1 MASWQ
6 HKKIFS
12 INNTA
17 LTILYT
23 FACRKNSIDKM
34 IRKGLEEF
42 REYSIQK
49 LTKKQMTYIISII
62 IGFFVGLGAVVI
74 KKAVH
79 FTQWLLISSFSET
92 IENYLFFIYPMIG
105 IFLAVIYM
113 NYIIKKKVG
122 HGIPAVLYA
131 ISKQHG
137 IIPKHNMFS
146 SIFTASFTVGFG
158 GSVGLEGP
166 TVYTGAAIGS
176 YFGQIMKVNYRQ
188 LVFYLGFASAA
199 AMAAIFKAPVAGI
212 VFALEVIMLDLTMAA
227 LIPLL
232 LSSVTAVIT
241 SYVFMGQG
249 AIYAI
254 DKVDPF
260 VFTQV
265 GWFILLGIFTGLVST
280 YFTKAYI
287 KTASIFS
294 GMKNW
299 GTRLLVGGT
308 ILGGLIF
315 LFPSLYGEGY
325 ESINTALQG
334 ESSSLFEKSIFFD
347 YRDNIW
353 VVFGVMA
360 LVLITKVIAT
370 SVTFGAGGIG
380 GIFAPS
386 LFLGTYSGLLF
397 SKFVNHFGFDNL
409 SEKNFAL
416 VGMAG
421 IISGNLHA
429 PLTAIFLIAELTT
442 GYELFVPL
450 MVTSAASYATTKFF
464 VDNSVYTY
472 QLAKR
477 GELMTHDKDK
487 AVMQMLS
494 VKDLIEK
501 DFRAIEPNASLGDLI
516 ELVSESNRNVFPVVD
531 EDNNF
536 HGAISLNEIRHIMF
550 KPDKYEEYKVKDLM
564 FIPTSK
570 VSPDES
576 MDEVAK
582 KFTKSGYYNMPVI
595 KDGKYWGFVSRATV
609 FSAYRKLL
617 KDFSDD

>member
-1 MASWQ
+1 MLSFLR
-6 HKKIFS
+6 KYSLK
-12 INNTA
+12 N
-17 LTILYT
+17 LT
-23 FACRKNSIDKM
+23 
-34 IRKGLEEF
+34 
-42 REYSIQK
+42 
-49 LTKKQMTYIISII
+49 TKQITYIISIV
-62 IGFFVGLGAVVI
+62 IGFFVGLAAVVI
-74 KKAVH
+74 KQAVH
-79 FTQWLLISSFSET
+79 FTQWLLTHSFSANM
-92 IENYLFFIYPMIG
+92 ENYLFFLYPTLG
-105 IFLAVIYM
+105 IFLAVMYM
-113 NYIIKKKVG
+113 NFIIKKKVG

-176 YFGQIMKVNYRQ
+176 YFGQILKTNYRQ
-188 LVFYLGFASAA
+188 TVFYLGFASAA

-227 LIPLL
+227 LLPLL
-232 LSSVTAVIT
+232 LSSVTAVMV
-241 SYVFMGQG
+241 SYLLMGQG
-249 AIYAI
+249 AVYHIEQ
-254 DKVDPF
+254 VDPF
-260 VFTQV
+260 ILKDVI
-265 GWFILLGIFTGLVST
+265 WYILLGIFTGLIST

-287 KTASIFS
+287 KIESIFS
-294 GMKNW
+294 SMKNW
-299 GTRLLVGGT
+299 YTKLLVGGT
-308 ILGGLIF
+308 VLGGLIF

-325 ESINTALQG
+325 DAINTALHG
-334 ESSSLFEKSIFFD
+334 ETSNLFEKSIFFD
-347 YRDNIW
+347 FKEDIW
-353 VVFGVMA
+353 VVFGMMV
-360 LVLITKVIAT
+360 LILITKVIAT

-386 LFLGTYSGLLF
+386 LFLGTYAGLLF
-397 SKFVNHFGFDNL
+397 SKTVNYFGFENL

-442 GYELFVPL
+442 GYTLFVPL
-450 MVTSAASYATTKFF
+450 MLTSASSYATTKIF
-464 VDNSVYTY
+464 VTNSVYTH

-477 GELMTHDKDK
+477 GELVTHDKDK
-487 AVMQMLS
+487 AVMNMLS

-501 DFRAIEPNASLGDLI
+501 DFKTIEPTATLGELI
-516 ELVSESNRNVFPVVD
+516 DVVADSKRHVYPVVD
-531 EDNNF
+531 ESNEF
-536 HGAISLNEIRHIMF
+536 HGAITLDEIKHIMF
-550 KPDKYEEYKVKDLM
+550 KPELYDKYTVEDLM
-564 FIPTSK
+564 FVPVTK
-570 VSPDES
+570 VDPEES
-576 MDEVAK
+576 MEEVAR

-595 KDGKYWGFVSRATV
+595 KNGKYWGFVSRANV

>member
-1 MASWQ
+1 ML
-6 HKKIFS
+6 S
-12 INNTA
+12 ITFEKFRK
-17 LTILYT
+17 YT
-23 FACRKNSIDKM
+23 TENVS
-34 IRKGLEEF
+34 
-42 REYSIQK
+42 
-49 LTKKQMTYIISII
+49 KKQFTYIISIV
-62 IGFFVGLGAVVI
+62 IGFFVGLGAVII

-79 FTQWLLISSFSET
+79 FTQWLLTSSFPEE
-92 IENYLFFIYPMIG
+92 IENYLYFFYPMIG
-105 IFLAVIYM
+105 IFLAVVYM
-113 NYIIKKKVG
+113 NYIIRKKVG

-137 IIPKHNMFS
+137 IIPKHNLFS

-166 TVYTGAAIGS
+166 TVYTGAAVGS
-176 YFGQIMKVNYRQ
+176 FFGQIFKTNYRQ
-188 LVFYLGFASAA
+188 LIFYLGFASAA

-232 LSSVTAVIT
+232 LASVTAVVT
-241 SYVFMGQG
+241 SYIFMGQG
-249 AIYAI
+249 AIYSI

-260 VFTQV
+260 VFSDLP
-265 GWFILLGIFTGLVST
+265 WYILLGVFTGLIST
-280 YFTKAYI
+280 YFTLAYI
-287 KTASIFS
+287 KIEGIFS
-294 GMKNW
+294 AMKNW
-299 GTRLLVGGT
+299 WTRLLVGGS

-325 ESINTALQG
+325 ESVNSALHGETAT
-334 ESSSLFEKSIFFD
+334 LFERSIFFD
-347 YRDNIW
+347 FKDDIW
-353 VVFGVMA
+353 VIFAMMA
-360 LVLITKVIAT
+360 IILITKVIAT

-397 SKFVNHFGFDNL
+397 SKIVNHFGTQQI

-450 MVTSAASYATTKFF
+450 MITAATSYATTRIF
-464 VDNSVYTY
+464 VSNSVYTH

-477 GELMTHDKDK
+477 GELVTHDKDK
-487 AVMQMLS
+487 AVMRMLF
-494 VKDLIEK
+494 VEDLIEK
-501 DFRAIEPNASLGDLI
+501 NFRSIEPNATLGELV

-531 EDNNF
+531 EKNEF
-536 HGAISLNEIRHIMF
+536 HGVITLDEIRHIMF
-550 KPDKYEEYKVKDLM
+550 KPDLYQKYKVKDLM
-564 FIPTSK
+564 FIPSTK

-576 MDEVAK
+576 MEEVAK
-582 KFTKSGYYNMPVI
+582 KFTKSGYYNLPVI
-595 KDGKYWGFVSRATV
+595 KDGKYWGFISRATV
-609 FSAYRKLL
+609 FSSYRKLL

>member
-1 MASWQ
+1 MQ
-6 HKKIFS
+6 KF
-12 INNTA
+12 
-17 LTILYT
+17 
-23 FACRKNSIDKM
+23 
-34 IRKGLEEF
+34 IRK
-42 REYSIQK
+42 YSLK
-49 LTKKQMTYIISII
+49 NLTTKQVTYLISIV
-62 IGFFVGLGAVVI
+62 IGFFVGLGAVII

-79 FTQWLLISSFSET
+79 FTQWLLTKSFSADFEH
-92 IENYLFFIYPMIG
+92 YLYFLYPTVG
-105 IFLAVIYM
+105 ILLAVLYM
-113 NYIIKKKVG
+113 NFIIRKKVG

-176 YFGQIMKVNYRQ
+176 YFGQIMKTNYRQ

-232 LSSVTAVIT
+232 LSSVTAVMT
-241 SYVFMGQG
+241 SYVLMGQG
-249 AIYAI
+249 AVYAI
-254 DKVDPF
+254 EKVDPF
-260 VFTQV
+260 LIKDVL
-265 GWFILLGIFTGLVST
+265 WFVLLGVFTGLVST

-287 KTASIFS
+287 KIEGIFAS
-294 GMKNW
+294 MKTW
-299 GTRLLVGGT
+299 YIKLLVGGSV
-308 ILGGLIF
+308 LGGLIF

-325 ESINTALQG
+325 DSINAALHGQT
-334 ESSSLFEKSIFFD
+334 SNLFEKSIFFD
-347 YRDNIW
+347 FKDDIW
-353 VVFGVMA
+353 VVFGMLA
-360 LVLITKVIAT
+360 LILITKVIAT

-386 LFLGTYSGLLF
+386 LFLGTYAGLLF
-397 SKFVNHFGFDNL
+397 SKVVNHLGLENL

-450 MVTSAASYATTKFF
+450 MITSATSYATTKLF
-464 VDNSVYTY
+464 VTNSVYTH

-477 GELMTHDKDK
+477 GELVTHDKDK
-487 AVMQMLS
+487 QVMRMLF

-501 DFRAIEPNASLGDLI
+501 DFKSIEPEATLGELI
-516 ELVSESNRNVFPVVD
+516 ELVSESSRNVFPVVD
-531 EDNNF
+531 ETNEF
-536 HGAISLNEIRHIMF
+536 HGVITLDEIRHIMF
-550 KPDKYEEYKVKDLM
+550 KPDLYQKYKAEDLM
-564 FIPTSK
+564 FIPSTK
-570 VSPDES
+570 VDPDES
-576 MDEVAK
+576 MEEVAK
-582 KFTKSGYYNMPVI
+582 KFTKSGYYNMPVV
-595 KDGKYWGFVSRATV
+595 KNGKYWGFVSRANV
-609 FSAYRKLL
+609 FSTYRKLL

>member
-1 MASWQ
+1 MSS
-6 HKKIFS
+6 KRIR
-12 INNTA
+12 I
-17 LTILYT
+17 I
-23 FACRKNSIDKM
+23 KNFLL
-34 IRKGLEEF
+34 RRLN
-42 REYSIQK
+42 
-49 LTKKQMTYIISII
+49 KKQKTYLISIV
-62 IGFFVGLGAVVI
+62 IGFFVGLGAVII

-79 FTQWLLISSFSET
+79 LTQWALRHGFSDDVG
-92 IENYLFFIYPMIG
+92 NYLYFIYPAIG
-105 IFLAVIYM
+105 IFLAVMYM
-113 NYIIKKKVG
+113 NYVIRKKVG

-137 IIPKHNMFS
+137 VIPKHNMFS

-166 TVYTGAAIGS
+166 TVYTGASIGS
-176 YFGQIMKVNYRQ
+176 YFGQLMKVDYRQ
-188 LVFYLGFASAA
+188 LIFYLGFASAA

-232 LSSVTAVIT
+232 LASVTAVMT
-241 SYVFMGQG
+241 SYFFQGQG
-249 AIYAI
+249 ALYTI
-254 DKVDPF
+254 DQVDPF
-260 VFTQV
+260 IYTQV
-265 GWFILLGIFTGLVST
+265 GWFVLLGVFTGLIST

-287 KTASIFS
+287 KIESIFS

-299 GTRLLVGGT
+299 QTRLIVGGSV
-308 ILGGLIF
+308 LGGLIF

-325 ESINTALQG
+325 ESINAALHG
-334 ESSSLFEKSIFFD
+334 RASSLFENTLFFD
-347 YRDNIW
+347 YRNDIW
-353 VVFGVMA
+353 VVFAVMA
-360 LVLITKVIAT
+360 VILITKVIAT

-397 SKFVNHFGFDNL
+397 SKFINHLGFDNL

-442 GYELFVPL
+442 GYKLFVPL
-450 MVTSAASYATTKFF
+450 MITSAVSYATTRLF
-464 VDNSVYTY
+464 VTNSVYTH

-477 GELMTHDKDK
+477 GELVTHHKDN
-487 AVMQMLS
+487 AIMRMLS
-494 VKDLIEK
+494 VEELIEK
-501 DFRAIEPNASLGDLI
+501 DFKTIEPEASLGDLI
-516 ELVSESNRNVFPVVD
+516 NLVSKSQRNVFPVVD
-531 EDNNF
+531 EDNKF

-550 KPDKYEEYKVKDLM
+550 KPELYDKYIVKDLM
-564 FIPTSK
+564 FVPTTN
-570 VSPDES
+570 VRPDEN
-576 MDEVAK
+576 MDEVAR
-582 KFTKSGYYNMPVI
+582 KFTKSGYYNLPVL
-595 KDGKYWGFVSRATV
+595 KDGMYWGFVSRATV

>member
-1 MASWQ
+1 MI
-6 HKKIFS
+6 KKI
-12 INNTA
+12 
-17 LTILYT
+17 
-23 FACRKNSIDKM
+23 RK
-34 IRKGLEEF
+34 
-42 REYSIQK
+42 YSLKNLSQRQI
-49 LTKKQMTYIISII
+49 TYIISIV
-62 IGFFVGLGAVVI
+62 IGFFVGLGAVII

-79 FTQWLLISSFSET
+79 FTQWLLTKGFSEDL
-92 IENYLFFIYPMIG
+92 EHYLYFFYPTVG
-105 IFLAVIYM
+105 ILLAVLYM
-113 NYIIKKKVG
+113 NYIIRKKVG

-176 YFGQIMKVNYRQ
+176 YFGQILKTNYRQ

-232 LSSVTAVIT
+232 LSSVTAVMT
-241 SYVFMGQG
+241 SYMFMGQG
-249 AIYAI
+249 AVYAI
-254 DKVDPF
+254 DQVDPF
-260 VFTQV
+260 LMKDVI
-265 GWFILLGIFTGLVST
+265 WFILLGIFTGLVST

-287 KTASIFS
+287 KIEGIFS

-299 GTRLLVGGT
+299 YTRLLIGGA

-325 ESINTALQG
+325 DSINAALHGQ
-334 ESSSLFEKSIFFD
+334 SSHLFERSIFFD
-347 YRDNIW
+347 FKDDIW
-353 VVFGVMA
+353 VVFAMMA
-360 LVLITKVIAT
+360 MILITKVIAT

-386 LFLGTYSGLLF
+386 LFLGTYAGLLF
-397 SKFVNHFGFDNL
+397 SKVVNHFGFENL

-450 MVTSAASYATTKFF
+450 MITSATSYATTRIF
-464 VDNSVYTY
+464 VSNSVYTH

-477 GELMTHDKDK
+477 GELVTHDKDK
-487 AVMQMLS
+487 AVMRMLS

-501 DFRAIEPNASLGDLI
+501 NFKTIEPQATLGELI
-516 ELVSESNRNVFPVVD
+516 EVVSESTRNVFPVVD
-531 EDNNF
+531 ETNEF
-536 HGAISLNEIRHIMF
+536 HGVITLDEIRHIMF
-550 KPDKYEEYKVKDLM
+550 KPELYEKYKVEDLM
-564 FIPTSK
+564 FVPVAK
-570 VSPDES
+570 VDPDEN
-576 MDEVAK
+576 MEEVAK
-582 KFTKSGYYNMPVI
+582 KFTKSGYYNMPVV
-595 KDGKYWGFVSRATV
+595 KNGKYWGFVSRATV
-609 FSAYRKLL
+609 FSTYRKLL

>member
-1 MASWQ
+1 M
-6 HKKIFS
+6 
-12 INNTA
+12 
-17 LTILYT
+17 
-23 FACRKNSIDKM
+23 RKYLK
-34 IRKGLEEF
+34 R
-42 REYSIQK
+42 YSLKNLSTRQVMN
-49 LTKKQMTYIISII
+49 LISIV
-62 IGFFVGLGAVVI
+62 IGFFVGLGAVII

-79 FTQWLLISSFSET
+79 FTQWLLTKSFSADLEH
-92 IENYLFFIYPMIG
+92 YLYFLYPTIG
-105 IFLAVIYM
+105 ILLAVLYM
-113 NYIIKKKVG
+113 NYIIRKKVG

-131 ISKQHG
+131 ISKQNG

-176 YFGQIMKVNYRQ
+176 YFGQILKTNYRQ
-188 LVFYLGFASAA
+188 LIFYLGFASAA

-212 VFALEVIMLDLTMAA
+212 VFALEVIMIDLTMAA

-232 LSSVTAVIT
+232 LSSVTAVMT
-241 SYVFMGQG
+241 SYIFMGQG
-249 AIYAI
+249 ALYVIES
-254 DKVDPF
+254 VDPF
-260 VFTQV
+260 LIKDVIWYIF
-265 GWFILLGIFTGLVST
+265 LGVFTGLVST

-287 KTASIFS
+287 KIEGIFS

-299 GTRLLVGGT
+299 HTRLLIGGS

-325 ESINTALQG
+325 DSINSALHG
-334 ESSSLFEKSIFFD
+334 SANHLFEKSIFFD
-347 YRDNIW
+347 FKDDIW
-353 VVFGVMA
+353 VVFAMLAVI
-360 LVLITKVIAT
+360 LLTKVIAT

-386 LFLGTYSGLLF
+386 LFLGTYAGLLF
-397 SKFVNHFGFDNL
+397 SKVVNHFGLENL

-450 MVTSAASYATTKFF
+450 MITSATSYATTKIF
-464 VDNSVYTY
+464 VTNSVYTH

-477 GELMTHDKDK
+477 GELVTHHKDK
-487 AVMQMLS
+487 AIMRMLS
-494 VKDLIEK
+494 VNELIERNFK
-501 DFRAIEPNASLGDLI
+501 TIEPDATLGDLVK
-516 ELVSESNRNVFPVVD
+516 LVSESNRNVFPVVD
-531 EDNNF
+531 ENNNF
-536 HGAISLNEIRHIMF
+536 HGVITLDEIRHIMF
-550 KPDKYEEYKVKDLM
+550 KPEKYDKFKVEDLM
-564 FIPTSK
+564 FVP
-570 VSPDES
+570 VAEVEPDEN
-576 MDEVAK
+576 MEEVAK
-582 KFTKSGYYNMPVI
+582 KFNKSGYYNMPVV

-609 FSAYRKLL
+609 FSTYRKILRE
-617 KDFSDD
+617 FSDD

>member
-1 MASWQ
+1 
-6 HKKIFS
+6 
-12 INNTA
+12 
-17 LTILYT
+17 
-23 FACRKNSIDKM
+23 M
-34 IRKGLEEF
+34 IREGLEKF
-42 REYSIQK
+42 RLYSIQK
-49 LTKKQMTYIISII
+49 LTKKQVTYIISIV
-62 IGFFVGLGAVVI
+62 IGICVGIGAVVI

-79 FTQWLLISSFSET
+79 FTQWILTASFSADFQP
-92 IENYLFFIYPMIG
+92 YLYFIYPIVG
-105 IFLAVIYM
+105 IFLAVLYM

-176 YFGQIMKVNYRQ
+176 YFGQILKTNYRQ
-188 LVFYLGFASAA
+188 LVLYLGFASAA

-212 VFALEVIMLDLTMAA
+212 VFALEVIMLDLTVAA

-232 LSSVTAVIT
+232 LASVSAVLT

-249 AIYAI
+249 AVYAI

-260 VFTQV
+260 VFTQI

-287 KTASIFS
+287 KIASIFS
-294 GMKNW
+294 GMKSW
-299 GTRLLVGGT
+299 GTRLLIGGT
-308 ILGGLIF
+308 VLGGLIF

-325 ESINTALQG
+325 ESINTGLQG
-334 ESSSLFEKSIFFD
+334 ETSSLFEKSLFFD
-347 YRDNIW
+347 FKDNIW
-353 VVFGVMA
+353 VVIAVMIM
-360 LVLITKVIAT
+360 VLITKVIAT

-397 SKFVNHFGFDNL
+397 SKVINHLGFANL

-450 MVTSAASYATTKFF
+450 MVTSAVSYATTRFF

-477 GELMTHDKDK
+477 GELITHDKDK
-487 AVMQMLS
+487 AVMSLLS
-494 VKDLIEK
+494 VNELIEK
-501 DFRAIEPNASLGDLI
+501 DFRTIGPEETLGDLI
-516 ELVSESNRNVFPVVD
+516 EIVSESQRNVFPVVD
-531 EDNNF
+531 EENDF
-536 HGAISLNEIRHIMF
+536 HGIITLNEIRHIMF
-550 KPDKYEEYKVKDLM
+550 KPEKYEEYKVSDLM
-564 FIPTSK
+564 FTPTTL
-570 VSPDES
+570 VQPDES

-582 KFTKSGYYNMPVI
+582 KFTESGYYNMPVV
-595 KDGKYWGFVSRATV
+595 KNGKYWGFVSRATV
-609 FSAYRKLL
+609 FSSYRKLL

>member
-1 MASWQ
+1 MLS
-6 HKKIFS
+6 F
-12 INNTA
+12 
-17 LTILYT
+17 L
-23 FACRKNSIDKM
+23 RK
-34 IRKGLEEF
+34 
-42 REYSIQK
+42 YSLK
-49 LTKKQMTYIISII
+49 NLSNKQTTYIISIV
-62 IGFFVGLGAVVI
+62 IGFFVGLAAVII

-79 FTQWLLISSFSET
+79 FTQWVLTHSFPENM
-92 IENYLFFIYPMIG
+92 ENYLFFIYPTIG
-105 IFLAVIYM
+105 IFLAVLYM
-113 NYIIKKKVG
+113 NFIIKKKVG

-176 YFGQIMKVNYRQ
+176 YFGQILKTNYRQ
-188 LVFYLGFASAA
+188 TVFYLGFASAA

-212 VFALEVIMLDLTMAA
+212 VFALEVIMLDLTTAA

-232 LSSVTAVIT
+232 LSSVTAVMV
-241 SYVFMGQG
+241 SYALMGQG
-249 AIYAI
+249 AVYPI

-260 VFTQV
+260 LLKDVI
-265 GWFILLGIFTGLVST
+265 WFILLGIFTGLIST

-287 KTASIFS
+287 KIEAVFS
-294 GMKNW
+294 SMKTW
-299 GTRLLVGGT
+299 YIKILVGGSV
-308 ILGGLIF
+308 LGGLIF

-325 ESINTALQG
+325 DAINAALHGQT
-334 ESSSLFEKSIFFD
+334 SNLFERSVFFD
-347 YRDNIW
+347 FKDDIW
-353 VVFGVMA
+353 VIFAMMA
-360 LVLITKVIAT
+360 VIIFTKVIAT

-386 LFLGTYSGLLF
+386 LFLGTYAGLLF
-397 SKFVNHFGFDNL
+397 SKVVNYFGFENL

-442 GYELFVPL
+442 GYTLFVPL
-450 MVTSAASYATTKFF
+450 MLTSASSYATTRLF
-464 VDNSVYTY
+464 VSNSVYTH

-477 GELMTHDKDK
+477 GELVTHDKDK
-487 AVMQMLS
+487 AVMRMLS
-494 VKDLIEK
+494 VKELIEK
-501 DFRAIEPNASLGDLI
+501 DFKTIEPTATLGELI
-516 ELVSESNRNVFPVVD
+516 HVVADSKRHVYPVVD
-531 EDNNF
+531 ETNEF
-536 HGAISLNEIRHIMF
+536 HGAISLDEIKHLMF
-550 KPDKYEEYKVKDLM
+550 KPELYDKYTVEDLM
-564 FIPTSK
+564 FVPVSK
-570 VSPDES
+570 VDPEES
-576 MDEVAK
+576 MEDVAQ
-582 KFTKSGYYNMPVI
+582 KFTVSGYYNLPVI
-595 KDGKYWGFVSRATV
+595 KNGKYWGFVSRANV

>member
-1 MASWQ
+1 MVSQ
-6 HKKIFS
+6 MLRF
-12 INNTA
+12 
-17 LTILYT
+17 L
-23 FACRKNSIDKM
+23 R
-34 IRKGLEEF
+34 IRVLN
-42 REYSIQK
+42 R
-49 LTKKQMTYIISII
+49 LTKKQTTYIVSII
-62 IGFFVGLGAVVI
+62 IGFFVGIGAVVI

-79 FTQWLLISSFSET
+79 FTQWLLTSSFSAEL
-92 IENYLFFIYPMIG
+92 ENYLYFLYPTIG
-105 IFLAVIYM
+105 ILLAVLYM
-113 NYIIKKKVG
+113 NYIIRKKVG

-176 YFGQIMKVNYRQ
+176 YFGQILKTNYRQ

-232 LSSVTAVIT
+232 LSSVTAVMT
-241 SYVFMGQG
+241 SYFFMGQG
-249 AIYAI
+249 AVYAI
-254 DKVDPF
+254 EKVDPF
-260 VFTQV
+260 IFTDV
-265 GWFILLGIFTGLVST
+265 VWFILLGVFTGLVST

-287 KTASIFS
+287 KIESIFS
-294 GMKNW
+294 SMKSW
-299 GTRLLVGGT
+299 PPRLLIGGT

-325 ESINTALQG
+325 ESINTALHG
-334 ESSSLFEKSIFFD
+334 ETSNLFERSIFFD
-347 YRDNIW
+347 YKDDIW
-353 VVFGVMA
+353 VVFIMMA
-360 LVLITKVIAT
+360 VILITKVIAT

-397 SKFVNHFGFDNL
+397 SKLVNHFGFATI

-450 MVTSAASYATTKFF
+450 MITSATSYATTRIF
-464 VDNSVYTY
+464 VNNSVYTH

-477 GELMTHDKDK
+477 GELVTHDKDK
-487 AVMQMLS
+487 AVMRMLL
-494 VKDLIEK
+494 VTELIEK
-501 DFRAIEPNASLGDLI
+501 DFKTIEPEATLGDLI
-516 ELVSESNRNVFPVVD
+516 KLVSESQRNVFPVVD
-531 EDNNF
+531 ESNEF
-536 HGAISLNEIRHIMF
+536 HGVITLDEIRHIMF
-550 KPDKYEEYKVKDLM
+550 KPELYNKYKAEDLLFVPSAHVDPEENMED
-564 FIPTSK
+564 
-570 VSPDES
+570 
-576 MDEVAK
+576 VAK
-582 KFTKSGYYNMPVI
+582 KFSKSGYYNMPVL
-595 KDGKYWGFVSRATV
+595 KNGKYWGFVSKANV
-609 FSAYRKLL
+609 FSKYRKLL

>member
-1 MASWQ
+1 
-6 HKKIFS
+6 
-12 INNTA
+12 
-17 LTILYT
+17 
-23 FACRKNSIDKM
+23 M
-34 IRKGLEEF
+34 IREGLIKI
-42 REYSIQK
+42 REYSATK
-49 LTKKQMTYIISII
+49 LTKKQATYIISII
-62 IGFFVGLGAVVI
+62 IGFFVGVGAVVI

-79 FTQWLLISSFSET
+79 FTQWLLTSGFSEDLAH
-92 IENYLFFIYPMIG
+92 YLYFIYPMIG
-105 IFLAVIYM
+105 ILLAVLYM

-137 IIPKHNMFS
+137 IIPRHNLFS

-212 VFALEVIMLDLTMAA
+212 VFALEVIMLDLTVAA

-232 LSSVTAVIT
+232 LSSVTAVMT

-249 AIYAI
+249 AIYAV

-260 VFTQV
+260 IFTQV
-265 GWFILLGIFTGLVST
+265 GWFILLGIFTGLIST

-287 KTASIFS
+287 KIASVFS

-299 GTRLLVGGT
+299 WTRLLVGGT
-308 ILGGLIF
+308 VLGGLIF
-315 LFPSLYGEGY
+315 IFPSLYGEGY
-325 ESINTALQG
+325 ESINAALHG
-334 ESSSLFEKSIFFD
+334 DSGNLFEESIFFD
-347 YRDNIW
+347 FRDNIW
-353 VVFGVMA
+353 VVFAVMA
-360 LVLITKVIAT
+360 LVLLTKVIAT

-397 SKFVNHFGFDNL
+397 SKVVNHFGFENL

-450 MVTSAASYATTKFF
+450 MITSAVSYATTRFF

-477 GELMTHDKDK
+477 GELITHDKDK

-494 VKDLIEK
+494 VEDLIEK
-501 DFRAIEPNASLGDLI
+501 EFKTIEPKAKLGELI
-516 ELVSESNRNVFPVVD
+516 DLVSKSQRNVFPVVD
-531 EDNNF
+531 EENSF
-536 HGAISLNEIRHIMF
+536 HGIISLNEIRHIMF
-550 KPDKYEEYKVKDLM
+550 KPDLYDEYIVEDLM
-564 FIPTSK
+564 FIPTTK
-570 VSPDES
+570 VSPDEN
-576 MDEVAK
+576 MDEVAG
-582 KFTKSGYYNMPVI
+582 KFTKSGYYNLPVV